1 MQGFDFFCE
10 EVVRGFLAEEEQKLA
25 EGVRDQALLRGSGR
39 FGRRD
44 LFRFRGGEVEGAEG
58 GLDDAGGDAPA
69 SGHLDRTFPGQL
81 RLVGLESN
89 QGTDLGFV
97 IGW

>member
-25 EGVRDQALLRGSGR
+25 EGVRDQAPFRGSGR

-44 LFRFRGGEVEGAEG
+44 LFRFRGGEVEGAECV
-58 GLDDAGGDAPA
+58 LDDAGRDAPA
-69 SGHLDRTFPGQL
+69 CGHLDRAFPGEL
-81 RLVGLESN
+81 RLVGFEAN

-97 IGW
+97 IGR